1 MKKKKKDIDLAIKNI
16 LLYIHNL
23 EFKINPYLNY
33 YFMYKI
39 IFIKKKKEFIIIQS
53 VLKRFKQAL
62 IIFFFT

>member
-1 MKKKKKDIDLAIKNI
+1 MKKKKDIDLAIKNI

-39 IFIKKKKEFIIIQS
+39 VFIFFKKKEFIII
-53 VLKRFKQAL
+53 
-62 IIFFFT
+62 